1 MSKKVFGQSGSFREE
16 YSALICRV
24 GKVTP
29 LENSDFLASVNMS
42 GFDII
47 VRKDQVKEGDIKIYC
62 PIETELCAGLL
73 SANNLYSI
81 SHKELNSNAKE
92 VTNLVENG
100 ETDKAKSMVGFFDE
114 RGRIRM
120 LRLRGHE
127 SMGFIM
133 NPEDLLAWKPKTNI
147 SDIANHV
154 GESFDSVDGEIM
166 IKVYMPPIKPVRN
179 SGTGYSKH
187 NKVAKHVPRIIPGTF
202 AFHYDTMQL
211 ERYMMNI
218 NPETVINISEKMD
231 GTSFILSN
239 IPVLRKLS
247 FIEKIKKFF
256 GAKVVLTDYDM
267 IYSSR
272 HVIKNG
278 DLNASNEN
286 GSYSKDVYGDIA
298 KHMHS
303 IIPKGMT
310 VYGECIGY
318 YKEGKAIQNRHGH
331 AYSYGCNVGECKIM
345 PYRITKLNSDGKHEE
360 IDVNEIVTWVKD
372 TLKDN
377 PALKDYLVAPT
388 VFYNGPAMDL
398 YKDIVPSSPT
408 WKEDFLSH
416 LKADKNMLME
426 CEEPT
431 CSKGTPSEG
440 IVIRID
446 KHPELKAYKLKCLK
460 YRELEAKDI
469 DKGIVDTETAESYP
483 TSETAE

>member
-1 MSKKVFGQSGSFREE
+1 MSQKVFTQSKNFREE

-29 LENSDFLASVNMS
+29 LENSDFLASVSMS

-47 VRKDQVKEGDIKIYC
+47 VRKDQVSEGDIKIYC
-62 PIETELCAGLL
+62 PIETELCQGLL
-73 SANNLYSI
+73 SSNNLYSI
-81 SHKELNSNAKE
+81 SNKEMNSNAKE
-92 VTNLVENG
+92 VTKLYENG
-100 ETDKAKSMVGFFDE
+100 EVDKAKSMVGFFE
-114 RGRIRM
+114 KTGRIRM

-133 NPEDLLAWKPKTNI
+133 NPEDLLKWQPKANLSNI
-147 SDIANHV
+147 SEHV
-154 GESFDSVDGEIM
+154 GESFDTFNGELM

-179 SGTGYSKH
+179 SGTGYGKH
-187 NKVAKHVPRIIPGTF
+187 NKVAKHIPRIIPGTF
-202 AFHYDTMQL
+202 SFHYDTMQL
-211 ERYMMNI
+211 ERYMSNI
-218 NPETVINISEKMD
+218 NPETIISISEKMD
-231 GTSFILSN
+231 GTSFVLSN

-247 FIEKIKKFF
+247 LIDKVKKIL
-256 GAKVVLTDYDM
+256 GLKVETTVYDL
-267 IYSSR
+267 IYSSH
-272 HVIKNG
+272 HVLKNG
-278 DLNASNEN
+278 DLNKSTEN
-286 GSYSKDVYGDIA
+286 GVYTKDIYGDIA
-298 KHMHS
+298 KRMHS
-303 IIPKGMT
+303 IIPKDYT

-318 YKEGKAIQNRHGH
+318 YKDGKAIQSRHGH
-331 AYSYGCNVGECKIM
+331 AYSYGCKVGENKIM

-360 IDVNEIVTWVKD
+360 IDVNEIVTWVEDIVK
-372 TLKDN
+372 TN

-398 YKDIVPSSPT
+398 YKDIAPSSST
-408 WKEDFLSH
+408 WKEEFLSH
-416 LKADKNMLME
+416 LKTDKNMLME

-469 DKGIVDTETAESYP
+469 DKGIVDNETAEGYP